1 MGKYKKLKEVTFD
14 MKNNNIK
21 SENESAKSNSNN
33 SKNSKTGYMDTGNE
47 GKIVSKQG
55 TKNKN

>member
-1 MGKYKKLKEVTFD
+1 

-33 SKNSKTGYMDTGNE
+33 SKNSKTGYMDTGNA

-55 TKNKN
+55 MKNKN